1 LVDLDSTNGT
11 FIDGDQIKGEAP
23 LAPGATVRFGD
34 VPLVFEPTDDGAG
47 VAKGGGTR
55 VMEQMVMS
63 PSAPPRPP
71 ATRPAPAIPAV
82 PPKPKP
88 AAPKPAA
95 AKPEP
100 TKPKPGAKP
109 PPPAAQQ
116 KKGKGCGGSA
126 AVLLLGIVGLAYW
139 LFI

>member
-1 LVDLDSTNGT
+1 
-11 FIDGDQIKGEAP
+11 
-23 LAPGATVRFGD
+23 
-34 VPLVFEPTDDGAG
+34 
-47 VAKGGGTR
+47 
-55 VMEQMVMS
+55 MS
-63 PSAPPRPP
+63 SPPPRPAP
-71 ATRPAPAIPAV
+71 ATKPAPAIPAA

-95 AKPEP
+95 AKPAP

-109 PPPAAQQ
+109 SPPAAQQ